1 MSRNNQINQRCRGP
15 IKSTKD
21 VEEQS
26 NQPKMSRNNQINQR
40 CRGPIKLTKDV
51 EEQSN

>member
-1 MSRNNQINQRCRGP
+1 MSRNNQINQRCRGT
-15 IKSTKD
+15 IKLTKD

-26 NQPKMSRNNQINQR
+26 NQPK
-40 CRGPIKLTKDV
+40 CRGTIKLTKDV